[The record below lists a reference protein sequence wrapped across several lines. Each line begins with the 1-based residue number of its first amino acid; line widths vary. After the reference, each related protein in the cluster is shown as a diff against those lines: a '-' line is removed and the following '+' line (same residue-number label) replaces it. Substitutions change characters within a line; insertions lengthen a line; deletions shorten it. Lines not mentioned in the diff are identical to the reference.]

1 MDLNKVGTFIA
12 NLRKEK
18 NLTQAELGELLG
30 VNDKTVSRW
39 ETGKNAPDISMLND
53 LSEKLDISVKEL
65 LNGERN
71 LEKDIN
77 IEALKYYNN
86 RGKKRILISSI
97 ISILVILLISI
108 LFFSINK
115 YNQYKLFKV
124 YSDNNSLSLDGIVV
138 LNPHRNIIVLKNIV
152 YYDYN
157 EGTIDEISSKSYCVR
172 LLSNDK
178 VIKEQGY
185 SFEKE
190 MSLRSFL
197 DTYTMYVDESLKN
210 SEDSIKLDNLIL
222 EIEYQK
228 YDKIQTVSF
237 NLSLIEEKD

>member
-30 VNDKTVSRW
+30 VNDKTISRW
-39 ETGKNAPDISMLND
+39 ETGKNAPDISILND

-86 RGKKRILISSI
+86 RGKKRILISAI
-97 ISILVILLISI
+97 IAILIILLLSI

-115 YNQYKLFKV
+115 YNQYKVFKV
-124 YSDNNSLSLDGIVV
+124 YSSNSNLNLEGIVV
-138 LNPHRNIIVLKNIV
+138 LNPYRNIIVLRNIE
-152 YYDYN
+152 YSDYN
-157 EGTIDEISSKSYCVR
+157 EGTTDEISSKSYYVK

-178 VIKEQGY
+178 IIKNEIY
-185 SFEKE
+185 NFDKE
-190 MSLRSFL
+190 MKLRDFL
-197 DTYTMYVDESLKN
+197 ETYTLYVDESLKN
-210 SEDSIKLDNLIL
+210 SEDLILLDNLIL
-222 EIEYQK
+222 YIEYK
-228 YDKIQTVSF
+228 ENDKIQDISF
-237 NLSLIEEKD
+237 DLYLVESK

>member
-18 NLTQAELGELLG
+18 DLTQAKLGELLG

-39 ETGKNAPDISMLND
+39 ETGKNAPDISILND
-53 LSEKLDISVKEL
+53 LSEKLGISVKEL

-86 RGKKRILISSI
+86 RGKKRILISAI
-97 ISILVILLISI
+97 IAILIILLLSI

-115 YNQYKLFKV
+115 YNQYKVFKV
-124 YSDNNSLSLDGIVV
+124 YSSNSNLNLEGIVV
-138 LNPHRNIIVLKNIV
+138 LNPYRNIIVLRNIE
-152 YYDYN
+152 YSDYN
-157 EGTIDEISSKSYCVR
+157 EGTTDEISSKSYYVK

-178 VIKEQGY
+178 IIKNEIY
-185 SFEKE
+185 NFDKE
-190 MSLRSFL
+190 MKLRDFL
-197 DTYTMYVDESLKN
+197 ETYTLYVDESLKN
-210 SEDSIKLDNLIL
+210 SEDLILLDNLIL
-222 EIEYQK
+222 YIEYK
-228 YDKIQTVSF
+228 ENDKIQDISF
-237 NLSLIEEKD
+237 DLYLVESK

>member
-1 MDLNKVGTFIA
+1 MDLNKVGSFIA
-12 NLRKEK
+12 SLRKEK
-18 NLTQAELGELLG
+18 GLTQVELGILLN

-86 RGKKRILISSI
+86 RGKKRILIFAI
-97 ISILVILLISI
+97 IAILIILLISI
-108 LFFSINK
+108 LLFSINK
-115 YNQYKLFKV
+115 YNQYKVFKV
-124 YSDNNSLSLDGIVV
+124 YSSNSNLNLEGIVV
-138 LNPHRNIIVLKNIV
+138 LNPHRNIIVLRNIE
-152 YYDYN
+152 YSDYN
-157 EGTIDEISSKSYCVR
+157 EGTTDEISSKSYYVK

-178 VIKEQGY
+178 IIKNEIY
-185 SFEKE
+185 NFDKE
-190 MSLRSFL
+190 MSLRDFL
-197 DTYTMYVDESLKN
+197 ETYTLYVDESLKN
-210 SEDSIKLDNLIL
+210 SEDLISLENLRL

-228 YDKIQTVSF
+228 NDKFQDISF
-237 NLSLIEEKD
+237 GLNLAEE

>member
-1 MDLNKVGTFIA
+1 MDLNKVGSFIA
-12 NLRKEK
+12 SLRKEK
-18 NLTQAELGELLG
+18 GLTQVELGILLN

-53 LSEKLDISVKEL
+53 LSEKLDVSVKEL

-86 RGKKRILISSI
+86 RGKKRILISAI
-97 ISILVILLISI
+97 MAILIILLISI

-115 YNQYKLFKV
+115 YNQYKVFKV
-124 YSDNNSLSLDGIVV
+124 YFSNSNLNLEGIVV
-138 LNPHRNIIVLKNIV
+138 LNPHRNIIVLRNIE
-152 YYDYN
+152 YSDYN
-157 EGTIDEISSKSYCVR
+157 EGTTDEISSKSYYVK

-178 VIKEQGY
+178 IIKNEIY
-185 SFEKE
+185 NFDKE
-190 MSLRSFL
+190 MSLRDFL
-197 DTYTMYVDESLKN
+197 ETYTLYVDESLKN
-210 SEDSIKLDNLIL
+210 SEDLISLENLRL

-228 YDKIQTVSF
+228 NDKFQDISF
-237 NLSLIEEKD
+237 GLNLAEE

>member
-18 NLTQAELGELLG
+18 DLTQAKLGEMLG

-39 ETGKNAPDISMLND
+39 ETGKNAPDISILND

-86 RGKKRILISSI
+86 RGKKRILISAI
-97 ISILVILLISI
+97 IAVLIILLLSI

-115 YNQYKLFKV
+115 YNQYKVFKV
-124 YSDNNSLSLDGIVV
+124 YSSNSNLNLEGIVV
-138 LNPHRNIIVLKNIV
+138 LNPYRNIIVLRNIE
-152 YYDYN
+152 YSDYN
-157 EGTIDEISSKSYCVR
+157 EGTTDEISSKSYYVK

-178 VIKEQGY
+178 IIKNEIY
-185 SFEKE
+185 NFDKE
-190 MSLRSFL
+190 MTLRDFL
-197 DTYTMYVDESLKN
+197 ETYTLYVDESLKN
-210 SEDSIKLDNLIL
+210 SEDLILLDNLIL
-222 EIEYQK
+222 YIEYK
-228 YDKIQTVSF
+228 ENDKIQDISF
-237 NLSLIEEKD
+237 DLYLVESK

>member
-86 RGKKRILISSI
+86 RGKKRVLISAI

-228 YDKIQTVSF
+228 YDKIQKVSF
-237 NLSLIEEKD
+237 NLGLIEEKD

>member
-30 VNDKTVSRW
+30 VNDKTISRW
-39 ETGKNAPDISMLND
+39 ETGKNAPDISVLND

-86 RGKKRILISSI
+86 RGKKRILISAI

-157 EGTIDEISSKSYCVR
+157 EGTIDEISSKSYYVR

>member
-18 NLTQAELGELLG
+18 DLTQANLGELLG

-39 ETGKNAPDISMLND
+39 ETGKNAPDISILND
-53 LSEKLDISVKEL
+53 LSEKLGISVKEL

-86 RGKKRILISSI
+86 RGKKRILISAI
-97 ISILVILLISI
+97 IAILIILLLSI

-115 YNQYKLFKV
+115 YNQYKVFKV
-124 YSDNNSLSLDGIVV
+124 YSSNSNLNLEGIVV
-138 LNPHRNIIVLKNIV
+138 LNPHRNIIVLRNIE
-152 YYDYN
+152 YSDYN
-157 EGTIDEISSKSYCVR
+157 EGTTDEISSKSYYVK

-178 VIKEQGY
+178 IIKNEIY
-185 SFEKE
+185 NFDKE
-190 MSLRSFL
+190 MSLRDFL
-197 DTYTMYVDESLKN
+197 ETYTLYVDESLKN
-210 SEDSIKLDNLIL
+210 SEDLISLENLRL
-222 EIEYQK
+222 EIEYQNN
-228 YDKIQTVSF
+228 DKFQDISF
-237 NLSLIEEKD
+237 GLNLAEE